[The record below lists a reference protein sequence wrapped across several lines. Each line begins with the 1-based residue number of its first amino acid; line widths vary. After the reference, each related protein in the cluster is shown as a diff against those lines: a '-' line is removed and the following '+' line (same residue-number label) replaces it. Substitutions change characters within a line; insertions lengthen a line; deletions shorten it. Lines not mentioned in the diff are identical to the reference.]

1 MRIGLLKKKRYLCER
16 DVMMRKYD
24 SAWWARQNYVEG
36 LPWSVKIKRLLWIV
50 VWSLFTEWM
59 PYFVCRK
66 WRVFLLRVFGMK
78 DNGHVG
84 FYPSAKVWAPWNL
97 ELGSYVAIDDAVNL
111 YSADKIKI
119 CTMVA
124 ISREAFIC
132 TASHDI
138 VKPNRPLV
146 TAPITIC
153 DGVWIGARAIV
164 LPGVTIGEGAV
175 VAAGAVVTKD
185 VEPWTVVGG
194 NPAKFIKRREI
205 RT

>member
-1 MRIGLLKKKRYLCER
+1 MINVKFNASEDR
-16 DVMMRKYD
+16 VHYD
-24 SAWWARQNYVEG
+24 SGWWARQYYVDS
-36 LPWSVKIKRLLWIV
+36 LPRSVKLRRLVWIV
-50 VWSLFTEWM
+50 IWCLCARWM
-59 PYFVCRK
+59 PYFVGNR
-66 WRVFLLRVFGMK
+66 WRMMLLRLFGMK
-78 DNGHVG
+78 DEGHVG
-84 FYPSAKVWAPWNL
+84 FYPSSRVWAPWNL
-97 ELGSYVAIDDAVNL
+97 ELGSYVAIDDEVNL
-111 YSADKIKI
+111 YSPAKIKI
-119 CTMVA
+119 GTKVA

-138 VKPNRPLV
+138 TKPNRPLV

-194 NPAKFIKRREI
+194 NPAKIIKKRELV
-205 RT
+205 